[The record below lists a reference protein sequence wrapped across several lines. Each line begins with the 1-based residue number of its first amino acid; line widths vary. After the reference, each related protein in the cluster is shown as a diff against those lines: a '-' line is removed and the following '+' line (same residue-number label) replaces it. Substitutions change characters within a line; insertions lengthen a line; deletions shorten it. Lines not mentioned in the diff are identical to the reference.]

1 MQAAILDEFT
11 IPSGGIRQMAR
22 HVKSGD
28 ARNHEAQ
35 AAQRYWPLLMG
46 KTFRRDRHGQ
56 PPNNLLNFGYA
67 IMRSAV
73 ARAICLAGLHPGI
86 GLFHQ
91 SRSNVFPLADDLME
105 VWRPVIDWRV
115 RQIMQEEQEMNDLDK
130 QTKKHLL
137 SVFYESVRLGEDSF
151 PVLLAVQR
159 MVTSVALSF
168 EQKGTAASA
177 GWHGPPAQLSGFSL
191 MTSVQVTPLGW
202 RTMWII
208 ALFDLPTASKT
219 PASAICPF
227 SA

>member
-46 KTFRRDRHGQ
+46 KTFRRDRHGP

-91 SRSNVFPLADDLME
+91 SRSNAFPLADDLME

-115 RQIMQEEQEMNDLDK
+115 RQIMQEEQDMNDLDK

-168 EQKGTAASA
+168 EQKEESLLLPSGMVRQPSFLVSAS
-177 GWHGPPAQLSGFSL
+177 
-191 MTSVQVTPLGW
+191 
-202 RTMWII
+202 
-208 ALFDLPTASKT
+208 
-219 PASAICPF
+219 
-227 SA
+227 